1 MVLMNL
7 PEGFGGSLNIEVTEP
22 LQPVAPG
29 LYNEIAPPTARLES
43 IEFEGNTWDGEE
55 IHEVTEAQLA
65 ETAFNHPEIN
75 LVWQPAPGRDYLVC
89 HRDAPNGTH
98 FTLQDIVDTIVG
110 AETLFRPHSEWFGG
124 IDTSHTFFEGFTQ
137 HGEHTFSIVWGS

>member
-22 LQPVAPG
+22 L
-29 LYNEIAPPTARLES
+29 LSISLNEYATPTAQLES
-43 IEFEGNTWDGEE
+43 ITFEGNTFDGED
-55 IHEVTEAQLA
+55 IHEVTEEQLA

-98 FTLQDIVDTIVG
+98 FTLQDLIDTIVG

-137 HGEHTFSIVWGS
+137 HGEHTFSIFWGS

>member
-22 LQPVAPG
+22 L
-29 LYNEIAPPTARLES
+29 LSISLNEYATPTATVRS
-43 IEFEGNTWDGEE
+43 ITFHPNTWDGED
-55 IHEVTEAQLA
+55 IHEVTEKQL
-65 ETAFNHPEIN
+65 TTNVYDYHEIT
-75 LVWQPAPGRDYLVC
+75 LVWSPAPDVDYSEY

-98 FTLQDIVDTIVG
+98 FTLQDIIDTIVQ
-110 AETLFRPHSEWFGG
+110 AQYLFRPYSNWFGG

-137 HGEHTFSIVWGS
+137 HGEHTFSIFWGS

>member
-22 LQPVAPG
+22 L
-29 LYNEIAPPTARLES
+29 LSISLNEYATPTSQLES
-43 IEFEGNTWDGEE
+43 ITFEGNTFDGED
-55 IHEVTEAQLA
+55 IHEVTEEQLA
-65 ETAFNHPEIN
+65 ETAFDHPEIN

-137 HGEHTFSIVWGS
+137 HGEHTFSIFWGS

>member
-22 LQPVAPG
+22 L
-29 LYNEIAPPTARLES
+29 LSISLNEYATPTSQLES
-43 IEFEGNTWDGEE
+43 ITFEGNTFDGED
-55 IHEVTEAQLA
+55 IHEVTEEQLA
-65 ETAFNHPEIN
+65 ETAFDHPEIN

-98 FTLQDIVDTIVG
+98 FTLQDLIDTIVG

-137 HGEHTFSIVWGS
+137 HGEHTFSIFWGS

>member
-1 MVLMNL
+1 MALMNL

-22 LQPVAPG
+22 L
-29 LYNEIAPPTARLES
+29 LSISLNEYATPTAQLES
-43 IEFEGNTWDGEE
+43 ITFEGNTFDGED
-55 IHEVTEAQLA
+55 IHEVTEEQLA
-65 ETAFNHPEIN
+65 ETAFDHPEIN

-137 HGEHTFSIVWGS
+137 HGEHTFSIFWGS

>member
-22 LQPVAPG
+22 L
-29 LYNEIAPPTARLES
+29 LSISLNEYATPTAQLES
-43 IEFEGNTWDGEE
+43 ITFEGNTFDGED
-55 IHEVTEAQLA
+55 IHEVTEEQLA
-65 ETAFNHPEIN
+65 ETAFDHPEIN

-98 FTLQDIVDTIVG
+98 FTLQDLIDTIVG

-137 HGEHTFSIVWGS
+137 HGEHTFSIFWGS